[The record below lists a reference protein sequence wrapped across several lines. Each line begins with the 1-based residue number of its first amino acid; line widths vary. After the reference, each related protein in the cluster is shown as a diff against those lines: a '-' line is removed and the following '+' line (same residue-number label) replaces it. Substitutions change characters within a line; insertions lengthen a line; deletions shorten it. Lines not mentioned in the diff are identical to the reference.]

1 MPTRNDALRFV
12 TDPSTSAEKLQTA
25 CEILGLDASGPPELV
40 RGRLVSHVENLPAA
54 DAVVCL
60 NPPPAALDALAAVH
74 RFNEAFNRHDV
85 DGIMAMMT
93 PDCVFE
99 NTRPAPDGTRV
110 EGAAAVRAVWE
121 RLFASSPQAHFEFT
135 DMFGAGDRAVVLWT
149 YHWVKESG
157 PGHVRGVD
165 VFRVR
170 DGKIAEKLSYVKG

>member
-1 MPTRNDALRFV
+1 MPTRADALRFV
-12 TDPSTSAEKLQTA
+12 TDPSTSAENLQRA
-25 CEILGLDASGPPELV
+25 CEILGLDADGAPDLV
-40 RGRLVSHVENLPAA
+40 RGRLVSHVEALPAA

-60 NPPPAALDALAAVH
+60 NPAAAPDALAVVR
-74 RFNEAFNRHDV
+74 RFNDAFNRHDV

-121 RLFASSPQAHFEFT
+121 RLFASSPQARFEFT
-135 DMFGAGDRAVVLWT
+135 DMFAAGDRALVLWT
-149 YHWVKESG
+149 YHWVKDSG